1 MSLISRTIS
10 LVFVCFMVL
19 ALLQCAK
26 RGTPTGGPK
35 DIKPPELIRADPAN
49 LTTEFTAKKIR
60 LYFDEYIKLE
70 DIQNQ
75 LIVSP
80 PLKYAPQISPQGGA
94 SKVVE
99 IIIKDTLRENTTYT
113 INFGQS
119 ILDNNEGNPNRFL
132 TYVFSTGNYIDSLT
146 VSGVIKDAFNKET
159 DDFISVMLYEIDTA
173 FTDSTIFKSLPN
185 YISNTQDSTNI
196 FKLQNLKPGNYAM
209 VAMKDEAKN
218 NVFDQKTDKIG
229 FIQDTITLPTDSVFL
244 LKMFRE
250 IPNYSV
256 LPPSFAAA
264 NKILFGYTGKSVKP
278 SIELL
283 TAIPD
288 SIRTLVAKERLKDTL
303 NFWFTPFQLDSLVF
317 KVYNES
323 QAQNDTFTVKSRK
336 LKADSL
342 VLNPSH
348 RGTLNFEE
356 DFYIAANI
364 PLVKLD
370 TSKISMMQ
378 SDSIPKPVSLKLDSL
393 ENRVLFDF
401 DKGPRENYSIK
412 MVPGAVIDFFEET
425 NDTLS
430 LMLGTSSYAD
440 LGNLRLN
447 LGGDIRFPAI
457 VQLTDEKGIMVRE
470 VYLTEQRIVEFN
482 NIDPAK
488 YWIRVLFDDNKNGKW
503 DTGNYLKKIQP
514 EEVIYFLK
522 QLEVRANWELEE
534 NFSIGG

>member
-132 TYVFSTGNYIDSLT
+132 TYVFSTGTYIDSLT

-244 LKMFRE
+244 LKLFRE

-264 NKILFGYTGKSVKP
+264 NKILFGYTGKNVKP

-378 SDSIPKPVSLKLDSL
+378 SDSIPKPFRLKLDSL

>member
-1 MSLISRTIS
+1 MSL
-10 LVFVCFMVL
+10 LFVCLMVL

-26 RGTPTGGPK
+26 RGNPTGGPK
-35 DIKPPELIRADPAN
+35 DVKPPELIGAEPPD
-49 LTTEFTAKKIR
+49 LTTEFKAKKIR

-99 IIIKDTLRENTTYT
+99 IILKDTLRENTTYT

-119 ILDNNEGNPNRFL
+119 ILDNNEGNPNSFL
-132 TYVFSTGNYIDSLT
+132 SYVFSTGTYIDSLT
-146 VSGVIKDAFNKET
+146 VAGVVKDAFNKET
-159 DDFISVMLYEIDTA
+159 DDFLTVMLYEIDTA
-173 FTDSTIFKSLPN
+173 FTDSTIYKSLPN
-185 YISNTQDSTNI
+185 YITNTQDSTNI
-196 FKLQNLKPGNYAM
+196 FRLQHLKPGQYAM

-229 FIQDTITLPTDSVFL
+229 FIQDTVTLPTDTVFL
-244 LKMFRE
+244 LKLFRE

-256 LPPSFAAA
+256 LPPGFAAA
-264 NKILFGYTGKSVKP
+264 NRIMFGYTGKNIQP

-283 TAIPD
+283 TPIPD
-288 SIRTLVAKERLKDTL
+288 SIRTLIAKEPLKDTL
-303 NFWFTPFQLDSLVF
+303 NFWFTPFKMDSLVF
-317 KVYNES
+317 KIYNET
-323 QAQNDTFTVKSRK
+323 QVQNDTFSVKSRK
-336 LKADSL
+336 LEADSL

-356 DFYIAANI
+356 DFYLSATI
-364 PLVKLD
+364 PIIKLD
-370 TSKISMMQ
+370 TSRISLLN
-378 SDSIPKPVSLKLDSL
+378 SDSLPMPVNLRLDSL
-393 ENRVLFDF
+393 ENRLLFDF
-401 DKGPRENYSIK
+401 EKGANENYTIE
-412 MVPGAVIDFFEET
+412 MLPGALVDFFEDT

-430 LMLGTSSYAD
+430 IRLGTSSYAD

-447 LGGDIRFPAI
+447 LGGAIRFPVI
-457 VQLTDEKGIMVRE
+457 VQLTDEKGKMVRE
-470 VYLTEQRIVEFN
+470 VYATEQRIIEFN

-488 YWIRVLFDDNKNGKW
+488 YWVRVLFDDNKNGKW

-522 QLEVRANWELEE
+522 LLEVRANWELEE
-534 NFSIGG
+534 NFSVGG